1 MITLLPIS
9 KNIQNTLFQKM
20 AMLSAGGNRTVSINE
35 DGKWVP
41 SNQIINKELTKD
53 GKLVQNFMHTRTV
66 WMRMTSFTPRAGTK
80 NTAVIIMGGELSSLG
95 RLRSG
100 FADREAP
107 VNVEISSDGKLN
119 YQGLYEL
126 DGEIPFRPG
135 AGVKDIS
142 VDYKGGGM
150 KLGATR
156 TADISW
162 TCWNFEQLEHFTP
175 HFLQHGKTILLE
187 WGWGGIGSLALEQVY
202 PLFNEGTL
210 NYNDDR
216 IIDLNTKILSHI
228 QSQNGHYDAMLGLV
242 QKFDWSVNDDG
253 GFNCSTAIIS
263 PGITLFQNKQK
274 KLKANQ
280 FATLPAITQNKD
292 FGQKGFF
299 WLTDDLREVLKPD
312 MDSVA
317 ALAPY
322 ITFQEYMKDFGQQIA
337 FQLHSRGCKQSNWKE
352 NVADKVAHQILAP
365 YGLHAYDSYLKAD
378 PNGGVESIGY
388 KIKPGGGL
396 NGEVMYMD
404 NRRLV
409 SNTYDMQKK
418 RIEKGGF
425 LNPSKGTDD
434 TETPDVNEAFNS
446 YSNGAGF
453 FVTWGWFEDNV
464 LSRFFGNVTET
475 DPDIKGDPVIKKVVG
490 EFRSI
495 ERDVDDEG
503 KFLVDG
509 DKNPLYQNIKFKN
522 SRYLMTTDMS
532 KWIIPNLYDPVFG
545 SASSSLVSAWAWTTI
560 EHMKLKNPDIFLDE
574 TSAEIRKIFF
584 NVKYLSN
591 KLEDS
596 TDILESIGAIWN
608 DFSSE
613 YGGIYRF
620 KIEYDDV
627 GSTLCI
633 REEGFTHPGKSV
645 KEQIEQQE
653 KIARGETSDKAN
665 AFMFPSW
672 EQNSIVKSQT
682 INAKLPARMQMAAM
696 YGLNVQK
703 EKTEK
708 GSERDIGS
716 TNTYDDIS
724 AKAWGRFARPIAG
737 TEGMTPEEI
746 KRKSYTDRITG
757 DIDYP
762 SRGNRYF
769 GRYDADIQKPLL
781 IGPRDANNTGKWNS
795 PGVVNDGTII
805 GDTIK
810 YSLEEG
816 GKSKVLE
823 ERNDLTPTG
832 PTDSAT
838 QNILKAGYS
847 NFLRQMDV
855 GNTEQSLNFN
865 RMFYTLIEGPMVGS
879 YFAYHRRLK
888 TEILFQLQSLLRGHG
903 DGVLNNTD
911 PLIPIDFEMEI
922 DGTGGLF
929 PGNSF
934 QTSYLPKRYRKES
947 IFQATGVS
955 HKISNTEW
963 TTTIKGQIRAMSSK
977 VTDQREEEADLALTE
992 YQEPPDDTPST
1003 VLSATAK
1010 YGNVAKGMNLC
1021 IPKRTKIDTPNGRI
1035 FIENLKAGD
1044 EVIGYNGNPVFITQK
1059 HEYKENPELIRF
1071 LKIFFDDGKIV
1082 DLCDMHRLVDKRS
1095 KEYNVGDIVNGNR
1108 IVDIKWYGGVE
1119 KSYDLLT
1126 EDKGYRMSG
1135 IPVNSMIIELMAL
1148 ETALRF
1154 KDNEFQNLAN
1164 NQG

>member
-135 AGVKDIS
+135 AGVKDIT

-156 TADISW
+156 TADITW

-175 HFLQHGKTILLE
+175 HFLQHGKTVLLE
-187 WGWGGIGSLALEQVY
+187 WGWGGISTLDLDQVV
-202 PLFNEGTL
+202 PLFKDGTI
-210 NYNDDR
+210 NYDDDK
-216 IIDLNTKILSHI
+216 ITDLNTKILDHI
-228 QSQNGHYDAMLGLV
+228 QSKDGHYDAMLGLV
-242 QKFDWSVNDDG
+242 QKFDWSVNENG
-253 GFNCSTAIIS
+253 GFDCNTAVIS
-263 PGITLFQNKQK
+263 PGVTLFQNQQK

-280 FATLPAITQNKD
+280 FASLPTITQKKD
-292 FGQKGFF
+292 FGQKGFLLLF
-299 WLTDDLREVLKPD
+299 DDVREVIKEG
-312 MDSVA
+312 MDSVP

-337 FQLHSRGCKQSNWKE
+337 FQLHSRGCTRAEWKK
-352 NVADKVAHQILAP
+352 NVADKVAHQILVP
-365 YGLHAYDSYLKAD
+365 YSLHSYDSYLEAD
-378 PNGGVESIGY
+378 PNAGVESIGY
-388 KIKPGGGL
+388 KLSKKHK
-396 NGEVMYMD
+396 YTFFMD

-409 SNTYDMQKK
+409 HSKYNMQKQRSGK
-418 RIEKGGF
+418 ADK
-425 LNPSKGTDD
+425 LD
-434 TETPDVNEAFNS
+434 TPDVNEAFLD
-446 YSNGAGF
+446 YSSGAGY

-475 DPDIKGDPVIKKVVG
+475 DPDIKGETVTKKVIG

-495 ERDVDDEG
+495 ERRVDNDG
-503 KFLVDG
+503 KFKDG
-509 DKNPLYQNIKFKN
+509 YQNIKFKN
-522 SRYLMTTDMS
+522 NRYLMTIDMS

-545 SASSSLVSAWAWTTI
+545 TGTSSIVDEWAWTD
-560 EHMKLKNPDIFLDE
+560 EEYMKEKNPEIFLDKD
-574 TSAEIRKIFF
+574 TVDIRKVFF

-591 KLEDS
+591 KLEG
-596 TDILESIGAIWN
+596 TEDIIGSINAIWN

-613 YGGIYRF
+613 YGGIYKF
-620 KIEYDDV
+620 KVEYDDV

-633 REEGFTHPGKSV
+633 REEGFTHPGMTV
-645 KEQIEQQE
+645 NEQIKEQE
-653 KIARGETSDKAN
+653 KIDSGETSDKAN

-696 YGLNVQK
+696 YGINVQK
-703 EKTEK
+703 EKTAK
-708 GSERDIGS
+708 GSDRPFDVTS
-716 TNTYDDIS
+716 TYDDVA
-724 AKAWGRFARPIAG
+724 AKAWGRFARPAKG
-737 TEGMTPEEI
+737 TEGMTTEQINAENY
-746 KRKSYTDRITG
+746 KDRITG

-781 IGPRDANNTGKWNS
+781 VGSRDDENKGDWNAPGKM
-795 PGVVNDGTII
+795 GEGTII
-805 GDTIK
+805 GDTIM
-810 YSLEEG
+810 YSLEES

-823 ERNDLTPTG
+823 EKNDLTPNSS
-832 PTDSAT
+832 PDAAK
-838 QNILKAGYS
+838 QEILKAGYS
-847 NFLRQMDV
+847 NFLRQFDV
-855 GNTEQSLNFN
+855 RSTQKSLDFN
-865 RMFYTLIEGPMVGS
+865 RMFYAMVKLGDVAS
-879 YFAYHRRLK
+879 FRSGYRRLK
-888 TEILFQLQSLLRGHG
+888 SDILFQLQALLRGHG
-903 DGVLNNTD
+903 EGVLNNTD
-911 PLIPIDFEMEI
+911 PLIPVDFEMEI
-922 DGTGGLF
+922 DGTGAIF

-947 IFQATGVS
+947 IFQAIGVS
-955 HKISNTEW
+955 HKISNSEW
-963 TTTIKGQIRAMSSK
+963 TTAIKGQIRAIASKHTDDKRKTDDLELYKFGPGIDK
-977 VTDQREEEADLALTE
+977 VTDDQVIVTQEASIIDEGFQEQLTNNGIDSNGEIGVAGTDLKAAAGEAVLGIGNVSVLTSTTAATQPLALV
-992 YQEPPDDTPST
+992 PSYT
-1003 VLSATAK
+1003 SS
-1010 YGNVAKGMNLC
+1010 GNV
-1021 IPKRTKIDTPNGRI
+1021 IYRTIRI
-1035 FIENLKAGD
+1035 NK
-1044 EVIGYNGNPVFITQK
+1044 N
-1059 HEYKENPELIRF
+1059 
-1071 LKIFFDDGKIV
+1071 
-1082 DLCDMHRLVDKRS
+1082 
-1095 KEYNVGDIVNGNR
+1095 
-1108 IVDIKWYGGVE
+1108 
-1119 KSYDLLT
+1119 
-1126 EDKGYRMSG
+1126 
-1135 IPVNSMIIELMAL
+1135 
-1148 ETALRF
+1148 
-1154 KDNEFQNLAN
+1154 
-1164 NQG
+1164 